1 MIGLKT
7 GDMEKLWSYHGAN
20 MEPARTNANKK
31 PLQVKGMIQQLV
43 WLCSL
48 EFLIPVLKPEEL

>member
-1 MIGLKT
+1 
-7 GDMEKLWSYHGAN
+7 MEKLWSYHGAS
-20 MEPARTNANKK
+20 MEIARTNANKK